1 MGIKRSDG
9 SYASEKNREIAEQK
23 EAELNKKIE
32 AAEAKKKET
41 EVVFLASDPIYT
53 LDNIILSDKSR
64 EELRTVI
71 NSKRNWDKVF
81 IQWGLGTVMKQ
92 NKGVFI
98 NLYGAP
104 GTGKSMSAHAI
115 AYSLEKKIICV
126 NYADIESKYVGE
138 TSKNLTK
145 LFEYAKE
152 KDFIIFFDE
161 ADALLSKR
169 VTNMSSSTDVSVNQ
183 TRSVLLTLLNDYSG
197 MVLFATNF
205 ISNYDAAF
213 MRRIQ
218 FHVKFDLP
226 NEEMRKK
233 LWSMYI
239 PETMPANIDIEKI
252 SHDYDNLSGSDI
264 STAVLKAALRAANE
278 NNEVIPHNY
287 FEEAVMGI
295 IASKKENKGVSDD
308 DTVIEKRVVSEEYVN
323 QQLGKDTTSEKE
335 C

>member
-1 MGIKRSDG
+1 MGIKKSDG
-9 SYASEKNREIAEQK
+9 SFASEKNREAAEQK
-23 EAELNKKIE
+23 ESELNKKIE

-41 EVVFLASDPIYT
+41 AVTFFASDPIYT

-64 EELRTVI
+64 EDLQTVI

-92 NKGVFI
+92 NKGLFI

-145 LFEYAKE
+145 LFEYAK
-152 KDFIIFFDE
+152 DNDHIIFFDE

-218 FHVKFDLP
+218 FHVKFELP

-233 LWSMYI
+233 LWRMYI
-239 PETMPANIDIEKI
+239 PGTMPAGIDIEKI
-252 SHDYDNLSGSDI
+252 AHDYDNLSGSDI

-278 NNEVIPHNY
+278 NIETIPHSY
-287 FEEAVMGI
+287 FEEEIGRAHV
-295 IASKKENKGVSDD
+295 
-308 DTVIEKRVVSEEYVN
+308 
-323 QQLGKDTTSEKE
+323 
-335 C
+335 